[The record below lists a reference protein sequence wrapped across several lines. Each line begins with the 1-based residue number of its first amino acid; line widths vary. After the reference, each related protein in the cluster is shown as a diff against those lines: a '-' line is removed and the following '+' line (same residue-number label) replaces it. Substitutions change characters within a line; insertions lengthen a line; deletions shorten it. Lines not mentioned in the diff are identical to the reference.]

1 MQTSLAQITHPAI
14 PTVRSTLL
22 ATGLRGAR
30 PARKKMCRTVEE
42 EFGRFCSVSVSDGAI
57 QEARRASAIRPCL
70 AKQSFEINFSLRIID
85 LILISFVIPLPAFF
99 AVSCPHAF
107 FLY

>member
-1 MQTSLAQITHPAI
+1 
-14 PTVRSTLL
+14 
-22 ATGLRGAR
+22 
-30 PARKKMCRTVEE
+30 
-42 EFGRFCSVSVSDGAI
+42 DGAI

-85 LILISFVIPLPAFF
+85 LILILFVIPLPAFF

-107 FLY
+107 FFVLSLSSRRTGHTPCNPQTLHVANVQITTGWHAICPLHCH